1 MKADLATLV
10 GLLDKDCN
18 RALERASEFCI
29 KRGHFEVSL
38 EHYLLQLLDNPTADT
53 NRLLRQFNVDPVE
66 WIKILLKQLDTFAT
80 GNKGHPVFS
89 TLLLHWF
96 EAAST
101 LHLARSSQAE
111 ITCSGLLETLSE
123 NPLEFGA
130 QNLPGIARLK
140 GSNLIDLFDPGL
152 ARQESTEIDITEIE
166 LEDGDASAEDT
177 TTFEAGEDETMIIE
191 ANFVDPEDVENRF
204 TSTPDQLEIPGY
216 QIIKKI
222 GQGGMANVYLASHIG
237 LEREVALKVLS
248 PGFSD
253 DETLGQRFLSEARIV
268 AKLAHPHI
276 IQIYDVN
283 QVNNHHYLAMEY
295 VPAGELTDRL
305 GSELALTQIIKITKQ
320 VLGALA
326 SAHNNGYI
334 HRDIKPAN
342 ILFRKNDSAVLTD
355 FGIARAMDVDSGMTI
370 AGSLVGTPGYMS
382 PEQARGEKL
391 DHRSDLYSVGVL
403 FFHMLEGKVPFKGD
417 TPMGTAMRHIT
428 DPVPFLDSQH
438 ISMQPFID
446 KALAKDADERF
457 QTGEEM
463 IIALNE
469 LDCTHS
475 TSDEDYFV

>member
-1 MKADLATLV
+1 MKADLATLL
-10 GLLDKDCN
+10 GLLDKN
-18 RALERASEFCI
+18 SSQALERASEFCI

-38 EHYLLQLLDNPTADT
+38 EHYLLQLLDNPAADT

-123 NPLEFGA
+123 NPFEFGA

-140 GSNLIDLFDPGL
+140 APDLIDLFDPGL

-166 LEDGDASAEDT
+166 LEDGDASADDT

-191 ANFVDPEDVENRF
+191 ANLADPMEVENQP
-204 TSTPDQLEIPGY
+204 TSVPDQLELPGY

-248 PGFSD
+248 PGLSD

-446 KALAKDADERF
+446 KALAKNVGDRF

-463 IIALNE
+463 IIALNK

-475 TSDEDYFV
+475 TSDEEYFI